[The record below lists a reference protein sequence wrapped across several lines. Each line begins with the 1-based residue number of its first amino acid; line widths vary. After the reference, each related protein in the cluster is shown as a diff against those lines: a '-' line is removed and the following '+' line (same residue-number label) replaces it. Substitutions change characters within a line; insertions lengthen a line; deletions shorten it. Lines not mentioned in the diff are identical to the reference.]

1 VISTR
6 PPDHPPEARPARRLA
21 RPPQGP
27 YPGSSAHGTSEGL
40 SPPPGVRAPRFTQ
53 FRKFVPLRTFS
64 PKVSEIERAW
74 YVVDADGLVLGRL
87 ASEVA
92 RILRGKH
99 RPYFA
104 PHVDT
109 GDHVVVVNAAKV
121 VLTSGKAD
129 DKLAYSHSGYPG
141 GLKSTSYAELLEK
154 SPDELIRRSIRGML
168 PKNTLGRQML
178 GKLNVYAGPDHPHAA
193 QRPEP
198 LELPAARRAS

>member
-1 VISTR
+1 M
-6 PPDHPPEARPARRLA
+6 
-21 RPPQGP
+21 
-27 YPGSSAHGTSEGL
+27 
-40 SPPPGVRAPRFTQ
+40 RAPRIIRQ
-53 FRKFVPLRTFS
+53 RKTVPLRTFS
-64 PKVSEIERAW
+64 PKVTEIQRAW

-109 GDHVVVVNAAKV
+109 GDHVVMVNADKV

-129 DKLAYSHSGYPG
+129 DKLAYRHSGYPG
-141 GLKSTSYAELLEK
+141 GLRSTSYAELL
-154 SPDELIRRSIRGML
+154 DEVARRNDPALRPGHAAQEH
-168 PKNTLGRQML
+168 PRRRQML

-198 LELPAARRAS
+198 LELPSARRAS